1 MPISWNLSYAWYGGK
16 FLSATGSQERKLYP
30 GKSYSFEWDAFQVL
44 SFYAKKGCDII
55 DFWIRLFL
63 HFTGQVTSNQN
74 ELSDQYIL
82 GLLWYAMDFLNRA
95 ISRRLVF
102 SHENAIWIDWNPRAI
117 SVTILSKTHF
127 RFGSDLVT
135 GIFFVIFKKE
145 PTGEF
150 FVGGSSWSLRSL
162 GTETRIESKFQVF
175 IPPCNKLWPLP

>member
-1 MPISWNLSYAWYGGK
+1 MGPVANEMPISWNLSYAWYGGK

-30 GKSYSFEWDAFQVL
+30 GKSYSFERDAFQVL

-127 RFGSDLVT
+127 GFGSDLVT
-135 GIFFVIFKKE
+135 GNTFSIFFHFQKVAHWWIFLLADRPGHIGALVQRPE
-145 PTGEF
+145 LF
-150 FVGGSSWSLRSL
+150 
-162 GTETRIESKFQVF
+162 
-175 IPPCNKLWPLP
+175 